1 MPRQSQHGI
10 ESLEDSWPSACA
22 ESQEDWVLVAM
33 PTVAEW
39 VRSTQEVKASKKA
52 LSSLL
57 LFLGP
62 LYVWAAG
69 GWSHPF

>member
-10 ESLEDSWPSACA
+10 KGLENSWSSACV
-22 ESQEDWVLVAM
+22 EGQEDWVLVAM
-33 PTVAEW
+33 PAVAEC

-52 LSSLL
+52 LNSLL

-62 LYVWAAG
+62 LYVWAVG
-69 GWSHPF
+69 GWSPPF